1 MVDRFKLLLDGVPY
15 EIERQGHLLLV
26 DGQEFS
32 YTIKGNSV
40 TVQGSAHTVEIRGNT
55 VTVDG
60 IAYPFETIGSAEQ
73 KTEKTR
79 RTPTLSVAGQSGA
92 ITAIMPGLVIKVL
105 KKEGERIEVGEVVLI
120 LEAMKMQNELRAN
133 KSGVIKKLNVKEGE
147 SVEIRQV
154 LAIIE

>member
-1 MVDRFKLLLDGVPY
+1 MVDRFKLLLDGVTY
-15 EIERQGHLLLV
+15 EIERQGNLLLV

-40 TVQGSAHTVEIRGNT
+40 TVHGNAHTVEIGGST

-60 IAYPFETIGSAEQ
+60 IAYPFETIGRAEQ

-79 RTPTLSVAGQSGA
+79 STPTLSVAGQSGT
-92 ITAIMPGLVIKVL
+92 ITAVMPGSVIKVL
-105 KKEGERIEVGEVVLI
+105 KKEGERTEVGEVVLI

-133 KSGVIKKLNVKEGE
+133 KSGVIKKLNVREGD
-147 SVEIRQV
+147 SVEIRQI
-154 LAIIE
+154 LATIE